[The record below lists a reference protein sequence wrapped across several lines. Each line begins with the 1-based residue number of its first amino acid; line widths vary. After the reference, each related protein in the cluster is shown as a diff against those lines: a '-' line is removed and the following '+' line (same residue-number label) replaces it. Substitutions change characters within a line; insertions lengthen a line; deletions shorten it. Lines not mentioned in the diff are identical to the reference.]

1 MYFNQD
7 AMKVKVKSIGVIVN
21 VSEEKA
27 KRWIRVGY
35 AELVEK
41 IVKEE
46 VEKKAVKKEDIE
58 LKKTK
63 KK

>member
-1 MYFNQD
+1 
-7 AMKVKVKSIGVIVN
+7 MKVKVKSVGVIVD

-27 KRWIRVGY
+27 RRWISVGY
-35 AELVEK
+35 AELAEK
-41 IVKEE
+41 IVKED
-46 VEKKAVKKEDIE
+46 VEKKAVKKEDVE